1 MKITTTTALNGS
13 SKPPLQ
19 NLIDKLTKS
28 LLPLA
33 VRNHSFIVNDVSP
46 GLTING
52 EENAVISVL
61 DGLLRSVINNARES
75 CIRISAQEMYGK
87 MIIVSVKDS
96 NSFNTYAVACS
107 LQDVVP
113 LAERIGGRLDI
124 SSKTGK
130 ITTIAFRFPIEQHE
144 QSQSTLF

>member
-1 MKITTTTALNGS
+1 MNMTTATALIGA

-19 NLIDKLTKS
+19 NLIDKLIKS

-33 VRNHSFIVNDVSP
+33 VRNNCFIVNDVSP

-61 DGLLRSVINNARES
+61 DGLLLSVINNARET

-113 LAERIGGRLDI
+113 LAEKIGGRLDI
-124 SSKTGK
+124 SSQTQK
-130 ITTIAFRFPIEQHE
+130 ITTIAFRFPIEQHQ
-144 QSQSTLF
+144 QSHSPLY